1 MKPDPVSAGSPR
13 SGSPPGFADS
23 GRPGEDFGLACG
35 EGRAYAPVRTRGIC
49 GGPGV
54 PGVGEIGEWCMG
66 RCLWKVVFW
75 VTSPSLRLSR
85 AITTTCP
92 APGREPGGRASI
104 VFVDGEG
111 VPSPA
116 PPRVIPPR
124 SGAWD
129 DTGEGRDRGRHP
141 GPALPG
147 DITCTAPAS
156 GRGRSAKRGRGG
168 ERGEQYMDQPPDHAL
183 PGLSPRKRPLA
194 SAGHFGK
201 GQYGFCRRGG
211 GSLICANL
219 TSLMQY
225 IKEIDARS

>member
-23 GRPGEDFGLACG
+23 GRPGEGFGLVCG
-35 EGRAYAPVRTRGIC
+35 EGRVSDPARMRGIC

-85 AITTTCP
+85 AITTKAP
-92 APGREPGGRASI
+92 APGRGTLGRASM

-116 PPRVIPPR
+116 PPRVISPR
-124 SGAWD
+124 SGVGGDA
-129 DTGEGRDRGRHP
+129 GEGRIRAGTPGRPFWGYRLHCP
-141 GPALPG
+141 
-147 DITCTAPAS
+147 
-156 GRGRSAKRGRGG
+156 RRGRG
-168 ERGEQYMDQPPDHAL
+168 ERGDQCIREMPAKHPSRDLTTISPAPGRGPGEGPVWFLSTGRGFPPRPL
-183 PGLSPRKRPLA
+183 PG
-194 SAGHFGK
+194 
-201 GQYGFCRRGG
+201 
-211 GSLICANL
+211 
-219 TSLMQY
+219 
-225 IKEIDARS
+225 